1 MASLKVITD
10 TKHSQMFKSGKS
22 AMYWS
27 GDWTASEL
35 AEEFKGHE
43 NDYDVIVLPK
53 KDRKATV
60 IHGLGWVVSAR
71 SANQAAALALVAH
84 MGSKQA
90 QETEARNGTAI
101 PAFHGTQD
109 PWVKAFPQWNC
120 RMFVDAA
127 TTYAVTY
134 PVSRNT
140 SVWADKEADYVNPAF
155 SGEMPVPETA
165 RKLAT
170 FMNDAL
176 AKEKG

>member
-1 MASLKVITD
+1 MGGFGQVGQPSRRT
-10 TKHSQMFKSGKS
+10 S
-22 AMYWS
+22 
-27 GDWTASEL
+27 
-35 AEEFKGHE
+35 
-43 NDYDVIVLPK
+43 P
-53 KDRKATV
+53 RRP
-60 IHGLGWVVSAR
+60 HGL
-71 SANQAAALALVAH
+71 QAGTGD
-84 MGSKQA
+84 GSS
-90 QETEARNGTAI
+90 ERYR
-101 PAFHGTQD
+101 QD
-109 PWVKAFPQWNC
+109 PWLKAFPQWNC
-120 RMFVDAA
+120 KMFVDAA